1 MLTIQAKVNLSVK
14 DIISAFSQLSIR
26 DKLLI
31 RDFIE
36 RESKLW
42 ELSKQEK
49 ETNLKNLLS
58 ELDYLLSQTL
68 CLYDNIEQ
76 RNNYFYQFKDMLL
89 SLWTLSE
96 RKEDAYRQLI
106 TILEDTTKYLHGED
120 ITPEQLEAL
129 SLVIKKLKNEKVEV
143 QDLADLDSALYQ
155 AGLNTIPPVPE
166 CSNYL
171 SLMKEIFSA

>member
-1 MLTIQAKVNLSVK
+1 MPAIQAKVNLSVR
-14 DIISAFSQLSIR
+14 DILSALSQLSIR

-31 RDFIE
+31 KDFME

-58 ELDYLLSQTL
+58 ELDYLLSQTR
-68 CLYDNIEQ
+68 CSYANVEQ
-76 RNNYFYQFKDMLL
+76 RNDYFYQFEDKLL

-96 RKEDAYRQLI
+96 MKEYAYRQLI
-106 TILEDTTKYLHGED
+106 TILEDTTKYLHEED

-129 SLVIKKLKNEKVEV
+129 SLVIKKLKNEKVEA
-143 QDLADLDSALYQ
+143 QDLADLDSVLYQ
-155 AGLNTIPPVPE
+155 AGLSTIPPVPE
-166 CSNYL
+166 YSKYL